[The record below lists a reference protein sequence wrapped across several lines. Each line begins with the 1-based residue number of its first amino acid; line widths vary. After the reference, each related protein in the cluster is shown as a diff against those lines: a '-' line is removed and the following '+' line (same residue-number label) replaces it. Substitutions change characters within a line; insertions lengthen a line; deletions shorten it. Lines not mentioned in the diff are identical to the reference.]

1 MHKNTMITG
10 AIVALLAG
18 VVAVSNIDR
27 VSNALKQMKSDKNAE
42 NAQDVDIDTFD
53 SAVLE
58 DFSQSLQERKSTE
71 DWIMNL
77 ETLYARDKD
86 LDLHRTITVTPS
98 GAEGKVS
105 YTIENVSYTKN
116 REDIHE
122 DPNALGK
129 MEEDPL
135 CFDEDGNLK
144 KEWTLVSID
153 TLVQNTGDAV
163 IPMFY
168 QYGYIMSVEGY
179 SEEGTLGYASSGVI
193 YHSYQPGDSAQHAL
207 YQKDFAPG
215 DSFENTY
222 VIAVPDVVLDSL
234 QASIVVNGTGDSDFL
249 TESCY
254 LMNLE

>member
-1 MHKNTMITG
+1 MHKNTTITG

-42 NAQDVDIDTFD
+42 NAQNVDIDTFD

-122 DPNALGK
+122 DPNSLGK

-234 QASIVVNGTGDSDFL
+234 HTSIVVNGTGDADFL

>member
-1 MHKNTMITG
+1 MITG

>member
-10 AIVALLAG
+10 AIVAVLAG

-58 DFSQSLQERKSTE
+58 DFSHSLQERKSTE

-98 GAEGKVS
+98 GADGEVS

-153 TLVQNTGDAV
+153 TLIQNTGDSV

-179 SEEGTLGYASSGVI
+179 SEEGNLGYASSGVI